1 MMIKHIVMFKL
12 LDNAESRTKSENLD
26 TALTMLKDFK
36 NLIPMLKDFRAVTN
50 SADAPDSNYDLALIC
65 DFENIDDLN
74 AYQTHPEHLKFGK
87 FITQVRESR
96 ACIDYE
102 F

>member
-1 MMIKHIVMFKL
+1 MIKHIVMFKL
-12 LDNAESRTKSENLD
+12 SDNAAEKTKKENLD
-26 TALTMLKDFK
+26 IALDMLKNFKDMIPVIKDFK
-36 NLIPMLKDFRAVTN
+36 AVSN
-50 SADAPDSNYDLALIC
+50 SADAPNSNYDLALIC

-74 AYQTHPEHLKFGK
+74 AYQTHPEHLKFGN

-102 F
+102 Y

>member
-1 MMIKHIVMFKL
+1 MIKHIVMFKL
-12 LDNAESRTKSENLD
+12 SDNAAEKTKKENLD
-26 TALTMLKDFK
+26 IALDMLKNFKDMIPVIKDFK
-36 NLIPMLKDFRAVTN
+36 AVSN

-74 AYQTHPEHLKFGK
+74 AYQTHPEHLKFGN

-102 F
+102 Y

>member
-1 MMIKHIVMFKL
+1 MIKHIVMFKL
-12 LDNAESRTKSENLD
+12 SENAEGKTRKENLD
-26 TALTMLKDFK
+26 TALNMLKNFKDMIPVIKDFK
-36 NLIPMLKDFRAVTN
+36 AVSN

>member
-1 MMIKHIVMFKL
+1 MIKHIVMFKL
-12 LDNAESRTKSENLD
+12 SENAEGKTRKENLD
-26 TALTMLKDFK
+26 TALNMLKNFKDMIPVIKDFK
-36 NLIPMLKDFRAVTN
+36 AVSN
-50 SADAPDSNYDLALIC
+50 SADAPDSNYNLALIC

>member
-1 MMIKHIVMFKL
+1 MIKHIVMFKL
-12 LDNAESRTKSENLD
+12 SENAEGKTRKENLD
-26 TALTMLKDFK
+26 TALDMLKNFKELIPVIKDFK
-36 NLIPMLKDFRAVTN
+36 AVSN
-50 SADAPDSNYDLALIC
+50 STDAPDSNYDLALIC
-65 DFENIDDLN
+65 DFLNIDDLN

-87 FITQVRESR
+87 FITKIRESR

>member
-1 MMIKHIVMFKL
+1 MIKHIVMFKL
-12 LDNAESRTKSENLD
+12 SENAEGKTRKENLD
-26 TALTMLKDFK
+26 TALDMLKDFK
-36 NLIPMLKDFRAVTN
+36 ELIPVIKDFKAVSN
-50 SADAPDSNYDLALIC
+50 SPDAPDSNYDLALIC
-65 DFENIDDLN
+65 DFLNIDDLN

-87 FITQVRESR
+87 FITKVRESR

>member
-1 MMIKHIVMFKL
+1 MIKHIVMFKL
-12 LDNAESRTKSENLD
+12 SDNAAEKTKKENLD
-26 TALTMLKDFK
+26 IALDMLKNFKDKIPVIKDFK
-36 NLIPMLKDFRAVTN
+36 AVSN

-102 F
+102 Y

>member
-1 MMIKHIVMFKL
+1 MIKHIVMFKL
-12 LDNAESRTKSENLD
+12 SENAEGKTRKENLD
-26 TALTMLKDFK
+26 TALDMLKDFK
-36 NLIPMLKDFRAVTN
+36 ELIPVIKDFKAVSN
-50 SADAPDSNYDLALIC
+50 SPDTPDSNYDLALIC
-65 DFENIDDLN
+65 DFLNIDDLN

-87 FITQVRESR
+87 FITKVRESR

>member
-1 MMIKHIVMFKL
+1 MIKHIVMFKL
-12 LDNAESRTKSENLD
+12 SEDAEGKTRKENLD
-26 TALTMLKDFK
+26 IALDMLKNFK
-36 NLIPMLKDFRAVTN
+36 ELIPVIKNFKAVSN
-50 SADAPDSNYDLALIC
+50 APNAPDSNYDLALIC
-65 DFENIDDLN
+65 DFENIEDLN

-102 F
+102 Y

>member
-1 MMIKHIVMFKL
+1 MIKHIVMFKL
-12 LDNAESRTKSENLD
+12 SENAEGKTRKENLD
-26 TALTMLKDFK
+26 TALDMLKDFK
-36 NLIPMLKDFRAVTN
+36 DMIPVIKDFKAVSN
-50 SADAPDSNYDLALIC
+50 SADAPNSNYDLALIC

-102 F
+102 Y

>member
-1 MMIKHIVMFKL
+1 MIKHIVMFKL
-12 LDNAESRTKSENLD
+12 SENAEGKTRKENLD
-26 TALTMLKDFK
+26 TALDMLKNFKDMIPVIKDFK
-36 NLIPMLKDFRAVTN
+36 AVSN
-50 SADAPDSNYDLALIC
+50 SADAPDSNFDLALIC

-102 F
+102 Y